1 MSAVLSA
8 SGGDRVTVSLDGL
21 VVGGRARRLLSGEVH
36 PWRHDPADWG
46 RVLDG
51 MQDLGFETV
60 SCYVPWARHEI
71 SKGRFDFT
79 GPLDIEAF
87 LRLVHER
94 GMLAVVRVG
103 PNAGAEQEDSGWP
116 RRVLDDP
123 ACQARRP
130 GGAPY
135 LLATA
140 THHAWM
146 PSYASLRTLREV
158 AGWYDEVVRRLAPLQ
173 WPAGPIVAC
182 QVDNEIGYHFQSH
195 AFALDFHPDAVGQ
208 YREFLAQEYLDVEVL
223 NTAYGTTWRSFDEVE
238 PPTDGSCE
246 PEAWRVD
253 WVRFREHHLRRSLQ
267 TLASMLRERGMDR
280 VPLVHNDY
288 PRTTTP
294 MDIAALEASGAVDVA
309 GADVYVTKEGGR
321 YVRELARHLA
331 GSSTL
336 PYMAELGTGWLT
348 LPWLLPMRTTPLD
361 EEHVALRAYVHGV
374 RAANVYML
382 VERDRWYGSPLSN
395 RGEPREPKAGFYRR
409 LHRMLEELDWGTL
422 RRDAPV
428 LVLENRDVSRRV
440 ASRAVLGEVVPCF
453 SQVLPLDVRLFS
465 PDDDEAERATAWECD
480 MLAELDRLGLDADR
494 AASSSLP
501 DLSPYDAV
509 AVYDAASLD
518 PAVQKRLQGSIVV
531 SDPSQL
537 ADLVRPPQFSC
548 DVAAVDL
555 VRHTGGGREV
565 LCAVNG
571 SPETVQ
577 TRLRTTGSVRLT
589 GRWTREELVA
599 GPDGVD
605 VRLEPWAVQVWE
617 VQR

>member
-1 MSAVLSA
+1 MSAVLN
-8 SGGDRVTVSLDGL
+8 GNRVTVSPDGL
-21 VVGGRARRLLSGEVH
+21 VLGDRVLRLLSGEVH
-36 PWRHDPADWG
+36 PWRHDPSDWP

-60 SCYVPWARHEI
+60 SCYVPWARHEVTA
-71 SKGRFDFT
+71 GEFDFT
-79 GPLDIEAF
+79 GARDVEAF
-87 LRLVHER
+87 LASVHQR
-94 GMLAVVRVG
+94 GMTAVVRVG
-103 PNAGAEQEDSGWP
+103 PNAAAEQEDSGWP

-123 ACQARRP
+123 DCQARRP

-146 PSYASLRTLREV
+146 PSYGSRTTLREV
-158 AGWYDEVVRRLAPLQ
+158 GRWYDEVVRRLAPLQ
-173 WPAGPIVAC
+173 WPHGPIVAC

-195 AFALDFHPDAVGQ
+195 AFAMDYHPDTLVQ
-208 YREFLAQEYLDVEVL
+208 YREFLAEDYGDVDAL
-223 NTAYGTTWRSFDEVE
+223 NAAYGTTWRSFDQV
-238 PPTDGSCE
+238 PAPADGTDE

-253 WVRFREHHLRRSLQ
+253 WVRFREHHLRRSLS
-267 TLASMLRERGMDR
+267 TLAAMLRERGMDR

-294 MDIAALEASGAVDVA
+294 MDLGALEASGAVDIA

-331 GSSTL
+331 GSSRL

-361 EEHVALRAYVHGV
+361 EEHAALRAYVHGV

-395 RGEPREPKAGFYRR
+395 RGEPREPKAELYRR
-409 LHRMLEELDWGTL
+409 LHRMLEQLEWGRL
-422 RRDAPV
+422 RRDVPV

-440 ASRAVLGEVVPCF
+440 AARHVLGDVVPCF
-453 SQVLPLDVRLFS
+453 SQALPLDGRVFA
-465 PDDDEAERATAWECD
+465 PDDEQADRAAEWDREVV
-480 MLAELDRLGLDADR
+480 AELDRLGLDADR
-494 AASSSLP
+494 ASSSSLP
-501 DLSPYDAV
+501 DLSSYDV
-509 AVYDAASLD
+509 VVVHDPAALD
-518 PAVQKRLQGSIVV
+518 PAVQKQLEGVRVL
-531 SDPSQL
+531 SDASSL
-537 ADLVRPPQFSC
+537 AASVRPPVFGC
-548 DVAAVDL
+548 DVPSLDL

-571 SPETVQ
+571 SATAVR
-577 TRLRTTGSVRLT
+577 TRLRTTAPVRLV
-589 GRWTREELVA
+589 GRWTPEELV
-599 GPDGVD
+599 GDESGVD
-605 VRLEPWAVQVWE
+605 VHLAPWATQVWE